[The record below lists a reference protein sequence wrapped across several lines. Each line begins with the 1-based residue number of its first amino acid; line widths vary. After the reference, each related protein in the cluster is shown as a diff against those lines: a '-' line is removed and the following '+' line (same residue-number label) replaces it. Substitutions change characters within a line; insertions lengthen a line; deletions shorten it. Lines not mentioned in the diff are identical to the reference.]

1 MENNNNS
8 NNDNNNNNNNNNND
22 NNNNTK
28 GWRKKTK
35 RLAEIKVNKRFYI
48 LHNQTEV
55 RTPQNGQTP
64 SNNLLARADELFD
77 CV

>member
-8 NNDNNNNNNNNNND
+8 NNDNNNNNNDNND

-28 GWRKKTK
+28 GWCKKTK

-48 LHNQTEV
+48 LQNQTEV
-55 RTPQNGQTP
+55 RIPQNGQTP